1 MLQRYGKLFEK
12 QNKIVF
18 FDVLLLRNEK
28 KSTFF
33 YILIKP
39 FHFLFVKVTIRIHK
53 LNFYYIV

>member
-28 KSTFF
+28 KAEKAIFF
-33 YILIKP
+33 KWLLKHLI
-39 FHFLFVKVTIRIHK
+39 FR
-53 LNFYYIV
+53 

>member
-12 QNKIVF
+12 QNKIMF

-28 KSTFF
+28 KSRKSTFF

-39 FHFLFVKVTIRIHK
+39 FRIFGVK
-53 LNFYYIV
+53 LND

>member
-28 KSTFF
+28 KSRKSTFF
-33 YILIKP
+33 YIPK
-39 FHFLFVKVTIRIHK
+39 IRNYHPIHD
-53 LNFYYIV
+53 

>member
-28 KSTFF
+28 KSRKSTFF

-39 FHFLFVKVTIRIHK
+39 FHFLFVKFPIESYTI
-53 LNFYYIV
+53 